1 MIGHRVK
8 KRNELLAAELAAGD
22 PDFDPDAE
30 TPAPAPVERPVVAA
44 VPVASPEPVA
54 VMPTIPP
61 GVDMAAF
68 AQILAAAIRDGQTA
82 ALEAN
87 KPKRSSR
94 DDAEYEAKSVY
105 NPAGE
110 LVNPRPGLAVPT
122 FWAVLREGDE
132 ASLPPIP
139 LYEIEAQQTTLEEQ
153 EALNALVPGRGDL
166 EFNDGTRRPYEIYM
180 PVDRV
185 TKQPTKLLI
194 AFPKEVYEKNN
205 RSGVP
210 PLKRLARDLAAQA
223 EQVA

>member
-8 KRNELLAAELAAGD
+8 KRNEQLAAEMNAMD

-30 TPAPAPVERPVVAA
+30 PQSDPVPIVERQTVTAT
-44 VPVASPEPVA
+44 PVASVA
-54 VMPTIPP
+54 DVLPSAPP
-61 GVDMAAF
+61 GMDMVAF
-68 AQILAAAIRDGQTA
+68 AQILANAIRDGQSA
-82 ALEAN
+82 ALDAA

-94 DDAEYEAKSVY
+94 DDAEFEHKSVF
-105 NPAGE
+105 NPEGE
-110 LVNPRPGLAVPT
+110 LNSPRPGLAVPT
-122 FWAVLREGDE
+122 FWAVLREGDD

-139 LYEIEAQQTTLEEQ
+139 LYEIEPQQTTKEEQ
-153 EALNALVPGRGDL
+153 MALNALVPGRGDL

-180 PVDRV
+180 PVDRI

-194 AFPKEVYEKNN
+194 AFPRDVYEKNN

-210 PLKRLARDLAAQA
+210 PLKRLARDLAAQS